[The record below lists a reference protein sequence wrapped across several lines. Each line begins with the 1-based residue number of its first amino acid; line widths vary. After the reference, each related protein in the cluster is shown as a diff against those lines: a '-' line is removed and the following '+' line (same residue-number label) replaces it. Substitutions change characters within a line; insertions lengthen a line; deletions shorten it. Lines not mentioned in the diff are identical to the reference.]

1 MEQSLG
7 SSQSQ
12 SLTYVGALGRDLL
25 RQTALNPAAGGKSNF
40 VNVYP
45 IDNTAT
51 SDYNALQVK
60 FQRRLSRG
68 LQALASYRFSH
79 SIDISSTDAI
89 NYVTTPDAVSN
100 PNIDRG
106 DSDFDIR
113 HSFTAGVTYD
123 LPAPGS
129 DQVVHAILGDWS

>member
-1 MEQSLG
+1 M
-7 SSQSQ
+7 
-12 SLTYVGALGRDLL
+12 
-25 RQTALNPAAGGKSNF
+25 
-40 VNVYP
+40 
-45 IDNTAT
+45 
-51 SDYNALQVK
+51 
-60 FQRRLSRG
+60 
-68 LQALASYRFSH
+68 ASYRFSH

-106 DSDFDIR
+106 DSDFGIR

-129 DQVVHAILGDWS
+129 DKVAQAYSHPITSIATEESGDELWVGIRNHGSFDRIP